1 MDSQQLREL
10 HEQLIAIS
18 IEVGHFIVQ
27 QQLAPSQIEEK
38 SFNNLVSFVDKTAE
52 KVFVEALAKV
62 LPEAGFIAE
71 EGSGSPQKEGYN
83 WIIDPLDG
91 TTNFIHQIPC
101 YCTSVALHG
110 PKGLELG
117 VIYEPHRK
125 EVFSAIAKQGAWL
138 NQKKIEVSKTTK
150 LEKSLLATGFPYDDF
165 GRQEAYMELLKDLT
179 THTRGIRRLGSAAL
193 DLAYVACGRFE
204 AFYEYNLNPWD
215 VAAGILIVQEAGGH
229 VTGFQDTT
237 DPLFGADI
245 LASNGLMHEQL
256 QEKFSLHRV

>member
-1 MDSQQLREL
+1 MDSNQLQKL
-10 HEQLIAIS
+10 HRQLIAIS
-18 IEVGHFIVQ
+18 IEVGDFIAQ

-52 KVFVEALAKV
+52 KMFVDALAKM

-71 EGSGSPQKEGYN
+71 EGTGSPNKEGYN

-110 PKGLELG
+110 PNGLELG

-125 EVFSAIAKQGAWL
+125 EVFSAISGQGAWL
-138 NQKKIEVSKTTK
+138 NEKKIEVSKTEN
-150 LEKSLLATGFPYDDF
+150 LERSLLATGFPYDDF

-179 THTRGIRRLGSAAL
+179 TNTRGIRRLGSAAL
-193 DLAYVACGRFE
+193 DLAYVGCGRFE

-215 VAAGILIVQEAGGH
+215 VAAGILIVKEAGGH
-229 VTGFQDTT
+229 VTGFQDST

-245 LASNGLMHEQL
+245 LASNGFTHEQL
-256 QEKFSLHRV
+256 QQKFGLHRV